1 MDRAVMRLSG
11 MDLKL
16 EQYGKGERFV
26 AAIAKARGAE
36 ALRRLWDGPETLPT
50 ADEIEAPARWIARV
64 LDGNLVSAGQA
75 PA

>member
-1 MDRAVMRLSG
+1 
-11 MDLKL
+11 
-16 EQYGKGERFV
+16 V